1 MKAFRLSRSLI
12 LAIALAVSLGANV
25 TLFVGGVVYSVV
37 DEFVEQAF
45 GLATDAAMQRRA
57 LAALKTGSAKQAKAL
72 AASRAVAA
80 RQRGELST
88 SRAAAATQ
96 RREIGKLK
104 AISAKQRREIA
115 ALKALSTKQGRAL
128 NAAKTV
134 SIRQGRELAALS
146 TAKGKLPTQL
156 GKIRHSTV
164 SVAKRSR
171 KRLVN
176 SLARSIV
183 TATGK
188 VMPFAGAAIVV
199 GLTAWEIK
207 DFCSTIRD
215 LDEIRRAVGESKAE
229 AESEPADCSRPDLAA
244 KRAVAEMTSYSR
256 EAWEENKKYVPDLPD
271 WEDIPDSWR
280 DDWRRTVPDILRGT
294 LRGTWDRLKRLFP

>member
-1 MKAFRLSRSLI
+1 MKAFRLTRSLI
-12 LAIALAVSLGANV
+12 VAIALVVSLGANV

-37 DEFVEQAF
+37 DEFVDQAF

-88 SRAAAATQ
+88 LKAAAATQ

-104 AISAKQRREIA
+104 EISARQLREIA
-115 ALKALSTKQGRAL
+115 ALKALSTKQRRAL

-134 SIRQGRELAALS
+134 SLRQGREQAALS
-146 TAKGKLPTQL
+146 TARGRLREQL

-176 SLARSIV
+176 SVARSVV

-188 VMPFAGAAIVV
+188 ALPYAGVAIVV

-207 DFCSTIRD
+207 DLCSTIRD

-229 AESEPADCSRPDLAA
+229 TESEPIDCSRPDLAA
-244 KRAVAEMTSYSR
+244 KRAVAKMTSYSR